1 MAHLSLPYR
10 GQSILCLKYMN
21 FLDYINIWNL
31 SNNPELRELIT
42 KVTFLCDEIEKFS
55 KVKIQK
61 EIELRDIF
69 QQLKLEDEFE
79 LADKIVNLEIE
90 INKLID
96 ILLNTLNYPD
106 F

>member
-1 MAHLSLPYR
+1 MAHLALSYM
-10 GQSILCLKYMN
+10 GWNILCLKQMN
-21 FLDYINIWNL
+21 FFDYINIGNL

-42 KVTFLCDEIEKFS
+42 KVTFLCSELEKFS

>member
-69 QQLKLEDEFE
+69 QQLKLEDDFE